1 MRHAGTASVEPNLGK
16 MNQADMDLIRMED
29 SIASFHTHEL
39 LQEGELKQPE
49 EKTDSQ
55 QQTLVTAANFN
66 LLTLPPD
73 NNFYFTFLDDNS
85 TIIGQEEMKVLET
98 SNLVRMNQQKE
109 NSLFIESGVLTDDYH
124 SRRSL
129 LSPNQELEKALQDNL
144 VIRVSLKNSNN
155 NPNGSDSSSEPKKLD
170 EILLPEEVNQ
180 NSLSPRPPSNK
191 STSFVPNL
199 KPKIYPKI
207 RKPDIRAPRRVV
219 FDDDFSS
226 YVCDPN
232 YTVYDAGLHHNPP
245 GISEKETAIVNQ
257 QQEEER
263 QSSSSREKKEER
275 DILSIIKDPIPLK
288 KHISLEDF
296 RIEFPEPMPISAPT
310 NKKNE
315 EMVSSGNGQIYSFE
329 DSFSSVL
336 DASSLVNNPDEEMKK
351 KRIVLN
357 LLPQLPQFGG
367 RPNSSSNTSRP
378 TSRASAMRA
387 ISSSASDTNNNAAD
401 QEMKVIS
408 NSFSIDIEKF
418 PNENLLKKEQYGQ
431 QLFNELKQ
439 QWELQALAKK
449 ILVDQPEDQ
458 PFTPEQKKYLL
469 EQLEIQKKEPSYTF
483 TMDNEHSEML
493 TFCDTISESHEGG
506 GRSHTAADRKAAH
519 STGGIGFLLGSEI
532 YSDEPIQYDEKPLFS
547 YYRMVEET
555 NSGVYHP
562 KNFNNKL
569 TPQYEIIELLGKG
582 AFSGVWKS
590 RNHLNSS
597 NPINSMTSTTAGS
610 TTANTN
616 SNGKRRLSLVEAIAQ
631 QPDDQLVAIKVYNA
645 YPESISSA
653 KRELQFYT
661 SLSEFLAKRN
671 KSMEDETDGIFND
684 FDESAELLKTIAVF
698 SSPKNNNQ
706 KSFSRNSTIINRN
719 DFNLSV
725 LYDFLIF
732 KKFYCFIFPIYSS
745 YNLLELMKLLK
756 YQQQYL
762 TTRLT
767 QFLTQYHQNLN
778 SNQPNTVK
786 LSPDRLKFLEDKLQS
801 LLKKNYIFHMKELKS
816 IIRQVCNGLYY
827 LHHHLQYIHMDLKPE
842 NILISIQ
849 NPYFPINNEND
860 GEFIH
865 YLLEEKDG
873 YSYINDY
880 RLVLTDFSH
889 AMKIADTKTYY
900 KDLEQQLMNS
910 STDNNESKDL
920 PRPYLQSLYYR
931 SPEIILRT
939 EFGKKK

>member
-39 LQEGELKQPE
+39 LQEGELKLPE

-55 QQTLVTAANFN
+55 QQTVVTAANFN

-85 TIIGQEEMKVLET
+85 TIIGQEEMKLKET
-98 SNLVRMNQQKE
+98 SSLVRMNQQKE
-109 NSLFIESGVLTDDYH
+109 NSLFIESGILTDDYH
-124 SRRSL
+124 SAAARRGL

-144 VIRVSLKNSNN
+144 VIRVSLKNNNNNTNN
-155 NPNGSDSSSEPKKLD
+155 NPNGSDSSSQPKKLD
-170 EILLPEEVNQ
+170 EVLLPEEVNP
-180 NSLSPRPPSNK
+180 NNNLSPRPPSNSK
-191 STSFVPNL
+191 VTSFVPNL
-199 KPKIYPKI
+199 KPKVYPKS

-245 GISEKETAIVNQ
+245 GISEKEAAVVAAVHQ

-263 QSSSSREKKEER
+263 HSSSSSREKKEER
-275 DILSIIKDPIPLK
+275 DILSIIKDPVPLK

-296 RIEFPEPMPISAPT
+296 RIEFPEPMPIAAPT

-315 EMVSSGNGQIYSFE
+315 EMVSTGNEQIYSFE

-336 DASSLVNNPDEEMKK
+336 DASSLVNNPDEELKK
-351 KRIVLN
+351 KRLVVN

-387 ISSSASDTNNNAAD
+387 ISSSASDTNNNNAAA

-408 NSFSIDIEKF
+408 NSFSIDMEKF
-418 PNENLLKKEQYGQ
+418 PNALSENLLKKEQYGQ

-449 ILVDQPEDQ
+449 ILIDQPEDQ

-506 GRSHTAADRKAAH
+506 GGGRGHTAADRKSAH

-547 YYRMVEET
+547 YYRVVDET

-582 AFSGVWKS
+582 AFSSVWKS

-597 NPINSMTSTTAGS
+597 NPINATTSTSSRS
-610 TTANTN
+610 TTTTNTN
-616 SNGKRRLSLVEAIAQ
+616 DSNGKRRLSLVEAIAQ
-631 QPDDQLVAIKVYNA
+631 QPDDHLVAIKVYNA
-645 YPESISSA
+645 YPESISAA

-671 KSMEDETDGIFND
+671 KAWKM
-684 FDESAELLKTIAVF
+684 KRMVF
-698 SSPKNNNQ
+698 SM
-706 KSFSRNSTIINRN
+706 I
-719 DFNLSV
+719 
-725 LYDFLIF
+725 
-732 KKFYCFIFPIYSS
+732 
-745 YNLLELMKLLK
+745 LMKV
-756 YQQQYL
+756 
-762 TTRLT
+762 R
-767 QFLTQYHQNLN
+767 
-778 SNQPNTVK
+778 
-786 LSPDRLKFLEDKLQS
+786 
-801 LLKKNYIFHMKELKS
+801 NY
-816 IIRQVCNGLYY
+816 
-827 LHHHLQYIHMDLKPE
+827 
-842 NILISIQ
+842 
-849 NPYFPINNEND
+849 
-860 GEFIH
+860 
-865 YLLEEKDG
+865 
-873 YSYINDY
+873 
-880 RLVLTDFSH
+880 
-889 AMKIADTKTYY
+889 
-900 KDLEQQLMNS
+900 
-910 STDNNESKDL
+910 
-920 PRPYLQSLYYR
+920 
-931 SPEIILRT
+931 
-939 EFGKKK
+939 